1 MPRTKKAPLQ
11 ELEASAPVQEPKT
24 RKAYPSVDERIALA
38 DEKIARLEKL
48 NAERALLV
56 EKTAA
61 LLADR
66 QSALTKSQ
74 EQLEKIRQRRE
85 RLIASK
91 EQPVKQP
98 RPRKAAADSQ
108 YQELLSALEASGK
121 SMADLLAELKA

>member
-1 MPRTKKAPLQ
+1 MPRTKKTSVK
-11 ELEASAPVQEPKT
+11 ETKASAPVKETKT

-61 LLADR
+61 LLAER
-66 QSALTKSQ
+66 QNTLAKSQ
-74 EQLEKIRQRRE
+74 DQLEKVRQRRE

-91 EQPVKQP
+91 EHPVKQS
-98 RPRKAAADSQ
+98 RPRKAAVDPQ
-108 YQELLSALEASGK
+108 YRELLSALEASGK
-121 SMADLLAELKA
+121 SMADLLAALKA

>member
-1 MPRTKKAPLQ
+1 MPRAKTAALQ
-11 ELEASAPVQEPKT
+11 RQETSAPVQEPKP

-61 LLADR
+61 LLAER
-66 QSALTKSQ
+66 QSTLAKSQ
-74 EQLEKIRQRRE
+74 EQLEKVRQRRE

-91 EQPVKQP
+91 ENPVKQP
-98 RPRKAAADSQ
+98 RPRKAEADPM
-108 YQELLSALEASGK
+108 YRELLSALEASGK
-121 SMADLLAELKA
+121 SMADLLEALKS